1 MRRKGNKVKNHMTDN
16 LRQLRHTELQL
27 REKRLQENQPT
38 KELYKLEQF
47 RDIAPRLYDNINNE
61 NRENQQSEFLVKGQS
76 EKRRIEIAKE
86 SRAIRNEL
94 ENKMEEARYYAGNKA
109 APVEPVSPRKA
120 DIPHDVAKLAPR
132 NDANFITRNKVKAI
146 AASPPSLKV
155 KEEPIKHQSFGKVPT
170 YLENRKQQWE
180 EQKEEAR
187 RRAPDPNAPKGMKL
201 MPESERIG
209 TLEVLWQSKEEA
221 VKQLAKMPFCI
232 ETPSLRKKQNMLEEK
247 LREIENAIA
256 LFSRPKVYIANDE

>member
-1 MRRKGNKVKNHMTDN
+1 MKRKGNKVKNHMSDN
-16 LRQLRHTELQL
+16 LRQLRQKELVN
-27 REKRLQENQPT
+27 REKRYEENQPS

-47 RDIAPRLYDNINNE
+47 RDVQARVYDNINNE
-61 NRENQQSEFLVKGQS
+61 NNENQQSDYLVKGQS
-76 EKRRIEIAKE
+76 ERARNEIRIK

-94 ENKMEEARYYAGNKA
+94 ESKMEEAKYYAGTKER
-109 APVEPVSPRKA
+109 PVDPVSPRKPEL
-120 DIPHDVAKLAPR
+120 PHDTAKLAPR
-132 NDANFITRNKVKAI
+132 NDANFIARNKVKALTS
-146 AASPPSLKV
+146 SPPSKQPRD
-155 KEEPIKHQSFGKVPT
+155 EQPIHKSYGKVPN

-187 RRAPDPNAPKGMKL
+187 RRAPDPDAPKGMKL

-209 TLEVLWQSKEEA
+209 TLQVLWQSKEEA
-221 VKQLAKMPFCI
+221 VRQLGKMPFCI
-232 ETPSLRKKQNMLEEK
+232 ETPSLRNKQNMLEQK